1 MGLAI
6 DGIKSYDYFI
16 LCPPLFGGH
25 IFFQLS
31 SMKQYPEPTVGAI
44 IFNPDNE
51 VLLCRSSKWGD
62 KYVFPGGHI
71 ELGEKMED
79 ALVREVK
86 EETGLDIFDIQL
98 ISLQE
103 AVYSDTFE
111 AKKHF
116 IFIDFI
122 CKTNSFEVVLND
134 EAEEFEWVSLE
145 EIENYSLGG
154 FTKRFFEEL
163 KRKGSDF
170 TRNIL
175 YNYVS

>member
-1 MGLAI
+1 
-6 DGIKSYDYFI
+6 
-16 LCPPLFGGH
+16 
-25 IFFQLS
+25 
-31 SMKQYPEPTVGAI
+31 MKQYPEPTVGAI
-44 IFNPDNE
+44 IFNPENK
-51 VLLCRSSKWGD
+51 VLLCKSKKWGD

-111 AKKHF
+111 AQKHF
-116 IFIDFI
+116 IFIDFL
-122 CKTNSFEVVLND
+122 CKTNSSDVVLND

-145 EIENYSLGG
+145 EIESYDLGG
-154 FTKRFFEEL
+154 FTRRFFEEL
-163 KRKGSDF
+163 KAEHSTFKV
-170 TRNIL
+170 NLL
-175 YNYVS
+175 YNYI

>member
-1 MGLAI
+1 
-6 DGIKSYDYFI
+6 
-16 LCPPLFGGH
+16 
-25 IFFQLS
+25 
-31 SMKQYPEPTVGAI
+31 MKQYPEPTVGAI
-44 IFNPDNE
+44 IFNPENK
-51 VLLCRSSKWGD
+51 VLLCRSSKWGN

-79 ALVREVK
+79 ALIREVK

-122 CKTNSFEVVLND
+122 CRTESSEVTLND
-134 EAEEFEWVSLE
+134 EAEEFAWVALKEVGSFD
-145 EIENYSLGG
+145 LGG
-154 FTKRFFEEL
+154 FTRRFFEEFQSD
-163 KRKGSDF
+163 GSDF
-170 TRNIL
+170 VKKIL
-175 YNYVS
+175 YGYIH